1 MSIVLRLKNGSKLS
15 NEALITCIIKMRAS
29 MYAVI
34 VKFEVKPDAV
44 ETFKP
49 LMLKQAENSLLLEP
63 DCQFFDVSQDDKTPQ
78 LFYLY
83 ELYTHQDAF
92 DEHLKSKHFLSFLN
106 AVSRILVN
114 KEILTANRLC

>member
-1 MSIVLRLKNGSKLS
+1 MSIVLRLTNGSKLS
-15 NEALITCIIKMRAS
+15 NEALITCIIKMRAR

-63 DCQFFDVSQDDKTPQ
+63 DCQFFDVSQDHKTPQ

-92 DEHLKSKHFLSFLN
+92 DEHFLSFLN
-106 AVSRILVN
+106 AVSHILVN

>member
-1 MSIVLRLKNGSKLS
+1 MSIVLRLTNGSKLS
-15 NEALITCIIKMRAS
+15 NEALITCIIKMRAR

>member
-1 MSIVLRLKNGSKLS
+1 
-15 NEALITCIIKMRAS
+15 

-63 DCQFFDVSQDDKTPQ
+63 DC
-78 LFYLY
+78 
-83 ELYTHQDAF
+83 
-92 DEHLKSKHFLSFLN
+92 
-106 AVSRILVN
+106 
-114 KEILTANRLC
+114 